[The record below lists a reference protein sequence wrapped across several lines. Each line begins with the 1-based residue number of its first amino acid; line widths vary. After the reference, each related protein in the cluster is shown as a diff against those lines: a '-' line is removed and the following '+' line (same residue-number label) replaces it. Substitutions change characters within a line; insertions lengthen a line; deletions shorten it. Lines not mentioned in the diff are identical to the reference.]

1 MRLKSWFVFL
11 ILCAFV
17 GMFVLGAA
25 YAKGS
30 KRIVLYYYGGAPE
43 VPGGRALVILNP
55 FRDHVSEE
63 TAGRLINE
71 LRTAKCAEGL
81 QGFHSDPG
89 RICPVMS
96 ANRHA
101 RLIWRA
107 DGESSRVLV
116 YDLPESK
123 SGLWITFAI
132 DESGWEV
139 RAVSL
144 IR

>member
-11 ILCAFV
+11 ILFAFA
-17 GMFVLGAA
+17 GMLVLAAA

-30 KRIVLYYYGGAPE
+30 KKIVLYYYGGAPE

-55 FRDHVSEE
+55 FRDQVSEE
-63 TAGRLINE
+63 TASRLIKD
-71 LRTAKCAEGL
+71 LRTTKCAEIL
-81 QGFHSDPG
+81 QGFNSNPE
-89 RICPVMS
+89 RMCPVMS
-96 ANRHA
+96 ANRYA

-107 DGESSRVLV
+107 DGESARVLV

-123 SGLWITFAI
+123 SRLQIIFAL
-132 DESGWEV
+132 DESGCEV
-139 RAVSL
+139 RRVSL

>member
-11 ILCAFV
+11 ILCAFA
-17 GMFVLGAA
+17 GMLVLAAA

-30 KRIVLYYYGGAPE
+30 KKLVLYYYGGAPE

-55 FRDHVSEE
+55 FRDQVSEE
-63 TAGRLINE
+63 TASRLIND
-71 LRTAKCAEGL
+71 LRTTKCAEIL
-81 QGFHSDPG
+81 QGFNSNPG

-96 ANRHA
+96 ANRYA

-123 SGLWITFAI
+123 SRLWVTFAR
-132 DESGWEV
+132 DEGGWEV
-139 RAVSL
+139 RTVSL